1 MESAARFE
9 LAYQWVAT
17 TCLTRL
23 GYADIWRGEWD
34 LNPRNA
40 ERPNAL
46 AERPL
51 KPNLS
56 ISPLVGEVGLAP
68 TVFLRH
74 GFTVRCLRYSAHSPM
89 WRLH

>member
-1 MESAARFE
+1 MAEGVGFEPTELTPASFQDWCLKPDSANP
-9 LAYQWVAT
+9 L
-17 TCLTRL
+17 
-23 GYADIWRGEWD
+23 WRGERD
-34 LNPRNA
+34 LNSRDV

-74 GFTVRCLRYSAHSPM
+74 GFTVRSLRRWGTP
-89 WRLH
+89 R